1 MKADLDVLKKEN
13 QDLKEKQEISEATLL
28 SKVT

>member
-13 QDLKEKQEISEATLL
+13 QDLKEKQEMSEATLL